1 MLTTPHLHA
10 ALFSRVHTD
19 LGRKIRRATEQVAED
34 LEVKKAGGGSGN
46 KLTLPFQP
54 RNKRTALDKNED
66 LPCSLDTCYP
76 NAGLLSGD
84 FAAKHRFDD

>member
-1 MLTTPHLHA
+1 MN
-10 ALFSRVHTD
+10 TD
-19 LGRKIRRATEQVAED
+19 LGRKIRRATNQVAED
-34 LEVKKAGGGSGN
+34 LEVTKQVGGNNNFN

-54 RNKRTALDKNED
+54 RSKRTALDKNED

-84 FAAKHRFDD
+84 FGAKHIFDN